1 MEEKVQR
8 DAGEEVAHASLPPSV
23 EESAASCLAT
33 IRTAAWSRQRAIGL
47 LERPDVL
54 GYLLMLPA
62 AFIIFSFIAYPFGW
76 GVWMSLT
83 NKEVGMSWSR
93 VSFIGL
99 WNYVHLWTT
108 DGVFW
113 NAVRNSFLY
122 TGIATAVK
130 WVLGIWLA
138 VLLNRMVR
146 FQRIIRAAILLPWI
160 IPTVLSTI
168 AFLWIFDPDFSVI
181 NWTLRRFYTWMG
193 WGYVKGPLWLGDPT
207 LALMSVTFV
216 NIWRG
221 IPFYAI
227 AFLAGLQT
235 IEPDLYEAAAID
247 GASGWQRFWHV
258 TLPGIKPITVVVIVF
273 SIIVTFSDFQI
284 VYVLTRGGPA
294 NSTHLFATYAYQ
306 IAMVGTRLGLGAAV
320 SLFMFPVL
328 ALVIVYQLVYL
339 RKEHR

>member
-1 MEEKVQR
+1 MSKESRSDNLVTSPTQ
-8 DAGEEVAHASLPPSV
+8 VARN
-23 EESAASCLAT
+23 SALA
-33 IRTAAWSRQRAIGL
+33 L
-47 LERPDVL
+47 LERPGVL

-62 AFIIFSFIAYPFGW
+62 AFIIIFFVAYPFGW

-83 NKEVGMSWSR
+83 NKQIGMPWSQ
-93 VSFIGL
+93 VKFTGL
-99 WNYVHLWTT
+99 KNYVDLVTK

-113 NAVRNSFLY
+113 TTVWNSFVY
-122 TGIATAVK
+122 TGIATVIK
-130 WVLGIWLA
+130 WILGIWLA

-146 FQRIIRAAILLPWI
+146 FQRTVRAAVLLPWI
-160 IPTVLSTI
+160 VPTVLSTI

-181 NWTLRRFYTWMG
+181 NWTIRRFYSWLG

-207 LALMSVTFV
+207 LALASVTFV

-221 IPFYAI
+221 TPFYAI
-227 AFLAGLQT
+227 SFLAGLQT
-235 IEPDLYEAAAID
+235 ISPDLYEAAAID

-258 TLPGIKPITVVVIVF
+258 TLPGIKPITVVVLVF
-273 SIIVTFSDFQI
+273 SIIVTFADFQI

-306 IAMVGTRLGLGAAV
+306 VAMIGSRLGLGAAV

-328 ALVIVYQLVYL
+328 ALIIIYQLIYL
-339 RKEHR
+339 RREQT

>member
-1 MEEKVQR
+1 MSKESLG
-8 DAGEEVAHASLPPSV
+8 DPLVASRAQVAQYSP
-23 EESAASCLAT
+23 LA
-33 IRTAAWSRQRAIGL
+33 L
-47 LERPDVL
+47 LERPAVL

-62 AFIIFSFIAYPFGW
+62 AFIIIFFVAYPFGW

-83 NKEVGMSWSR
+83 NKQIGMDWSR
-93 VSFIGL
+93 VRFTGL
-99 WNYVHLWTT
+99 QNYVDLVTK

-113 NAVRNSFLY
+113 TTVWNSVLY

-138 VLLNRMVR
+138 VLLNAMVR
-146 FQRIIRAAILLPWI
+146 FQRFVRAAVLLPWI
-160 IPTVLSTI
+160 VPTVLSTI

-181 NWTLRRFYTWMG
+181 NWTIRRFYSWMG

-207 LALMSVTFV
+207 LALASVTFV

-221 IPFYAI
+221 TPFYAI
-227 AFLAGLQT
+227 SFLAGLQT
-235 IEPDLYEAAAID
+235 ISPELYEAAAID
-247 GASGWQRFWHV
+247 GANGWQRFWHV
-258 TLPGIKPITVVVIVF
+258 TLPGIKPITVVVLVF
-273 SIIVTFSDFQI
+273 SIVVTFSDFQI

-306 IAMVGTRLGLGAAV
+306 VAMVGTRLGLGAAI

-328 ALVIVYQLVYL
+328 ALVIIFQLVYL
-339 RKEHR
+339 RREQA

>member
-1 MEEKVQR
+1 MHMSKDSRADPLTVAWTR
-8 DAGEEVAHASLPPSV
+8 TRYDAVLS
-23 EESAASCLAT
+23 
-33 IRTAAWSRQRAIGL
+33 L
-47 LERPDVL
+47 LERPSVL

-62 AFIIFSFIAYPFGW
+62 AFVIFFFVAYPFTW

-83 NKEVGMSWSR
+83 NKQIGMPWSQ
-93 VSFIGL
+93 VKFTGL
-99 WNYVHLWTT
+99 KNYLDLVMS

-113 NAVRNSFLY
+113 TTAWNSFVY
-122 TGIATAVK
+122 TGIATVVK

-146 FQRIIRAAILLPWI
+146 FQRTVRAAVLLPWI
-160 IPTVLSTI
+160 VPTVLSTI

-181 NWTLRRFYTWMG
+181 NWTIRRFYSWMG

-207 LALMSVTFV
+207 LALASVTFV

-221 IPFYAI
+221 TPFYAI
-227 AFLAGLQT
+227 SFLAGLQT
-235 IEPDLYEAAAID
+235 INPDLYEAAAID
-247 GASGWQRFWHV
+247 GATGWQRFWHV
-258 TLPGIKPITVVVIVF
+258 TLPGIKPITVVVLVF
-273 SIIVTFSDFQI
+273 SIIVTFADFQI

-306 IAMVGTRLGLGAAV
+306 VAMVGSRLGLGAAV
-320 SLFMFPVL
+320 SLFMFPIL

-339 RKEHR
+339 RREQA

>member
-1 MEEKVQR
+1 MSQGLHADGLAADR
-8 DAGEEVAHASLPPSV
+8 AQVAHN
-23 EESAASCLAT
+23 SALA
-33 IRTAAWSRQRAIGL
+33 L

-54 GYLLMLPA
+54 GYLLMLPT
-62 AFIIFSFIAYPFGW
+62 AFIIFFFVAYPFGW

-83 NKEVGMSWSR
+83 NKQVGMAWSQ
-93 VSFIGL
+93 VKFTGL
-99 WNYVHLWTT
+99 QNYVDLVTK

-113 NAVRNSFLY
+113 ITVWNSFVY
-122 TGIATAVK
+122 TGVATLIK

-138 VLLNRMVR
+138 VLLNRMIR
-146 FQRIIRAAILLPWI
+146 FQRMVRAAVLLPWI
-160 IPTVLSTI
+160 VPTVLSTI

-181 NWTLRRFYTWMG
+181 NWTIRRFYSWMG

-207 LALMSVTFV
+207 LALASVTFV

-221 IPFYAI
+221 TPFYAI
-227 AFLAGLQT
+227 SFLAGLQT
-235 IEPDLYEAAAID
+235 ISPELYEAAAID

-258 TLPGIKPITVVVIVF
+258 TLPGIKPITVVVLVF

-306 IAMVGTRLGLGAAV
+306 VAMIGTRLGIGAAV

-328 ALVIVYQLVYL
+328 ALIIIYQLIYL
-339 RKEHR
+339 KREQD

>member
-1 MEEKVQR
+1 
-8 DAGEEVAHASLPPSV
+8 
-23 EESAASCLAT
+23 
-33 IRTAAWSRQRAIGL
+33 
-47 LERPDVL
+47 
-54 GYLLMLPA
+54 
-62 AFIIFSFIAYPFGW
+62 
-76 GVWMSLT
+76 
-83 NKEVGMSWSR
+83 
-93 VSFIGL
+93 
-99 WNYVHLWTT
+99 
-108 DGVFW
+108 
-113 NAVRNSFLY
+113 
-122 TGIATAVK
+122 
-130 WVLGIWLA
+130 LGIWLA

-146 FQRIIRAAILLPWI
+146 FKRIVRAAVLLPWI

-181 NWTLRRFYTWMG
+181 NWTLRRVYTWLG

-221 IPFYAI
+221 TPFYAI

-235 IEPDLYEAAAID
+235 IGPDLYEAAAID

-328 ALVIVYQLVYL
+328 GLVIIYQLVYL
-339 RKEHR
+339 RMDQR

>member
-23 EESAASCLAT
+23 EESAARSPAA
-33 IRTAAWSRQRAIGL
+33 IRTVWLPRGAVGL
-47 LERPDVL
+47 LERQHVL

-83 NKEVGMSWSR
+83 NKEVGMPWSR

-99 WNYVHLWTT
+99 RNYVHLWTT

-146 FQRIIRAAILLPWI
+146 FKRIVRAAVLLPWI

-181 NWTLRRFYTWMG
+181 NWTLRRVYTWLG

-221 IPFYAI
+221 TPFYAI

-235 IEPDLYEAAAID
+235 IGPDLYEAAAID

-328 ALVIVYQLVYL
+328 GLVIVYQLVYL
-339 RKEHR
+339 RMDQR

>member
-1 MEEKVQR
+1 MTKAPKPVVVAAES
-8 DAGEEVAHASLPPSV
+8 DAARL
-23 EESAASCLAT
+23 AASRTGWRPRAALA
-33 IRTAAWSRQRAIGL
+33 L
-47 LERPDVL
+47 LERPGVL
-54 GYLLMLPA
+54 GYVLMLPA
-62 AFIIFSFIAYPFGW
+62 AFIIFFFIAYPFGW

-93 VSFIGL
+93 VTFLGL
-99 WNYVHLWTT
+99 RNYIYLWTQ

-113 NAVRNSFLY
+113 NTVWNSFVY
-122 TGIATAVK
+122 TGIATVVK

-138 VLLNRMVR
+138 VLLNRVVR
-146 FQRIIRAAILLPWI
+146 FQRIIRAAVLLPWI

-168 AFLWIFDPDFSVI
+168 AFLWIFDPDFSVF

-221 IPFYAI
+221 TPFYAI

-235 IEPDLYEAAAID
+235 ITPDLYEAAAID
-247 GASGWQRFWHV
+247 GAGGWRRFLHV
-258 TLPGIKPITVVVIVF
+258 TLPGIKPIMVVVIVF

-306 IAMVGTRLGLGAAV
+306 VAMVGTRLGLGAAI

-328 ALVIVYQLVYL
+328 ALVIVFQLIYL
-339 RKEHR
+339 RKDQVA

>member
-1 MEEKVQR
+1 
-8 DAGEEVAHASLPPSV
+8 
-23 EESAASCLAT
+23 
-33 IRTAAWSRQRAIGL
+33 
-47 LERPDVL
+47 VL
-54 GYLLMLPA
+54 GYVLMLPA
-62 AFIIFSFIAYPFGW
+62 AFIIFAFIAYPFAW

-83 NKEVGMSWSR
+83 NKEIGMPWSR
-93 VSFIGL
+93 VNFVGL
-99 WNYVHLWTT
+99 RNYVFLWTR

-113 NAVRNSFLY
+113 DTVWNSFVY
-122 TGIATAVK
+122 TAIATVVK

-138 VLLNRMVR
+138 VLLNRVVR
-146 FQRIIRAAILLPWI
+146 FKRLIRAAVLLPWI

-181 NWTLRRFYTWMG
+181 NWTLRQFYVWMG
-193 WGYVKGPLWLGDPT
+193 WGYVKGPLWLGDPF

-221 IPFYAI
+221 TPFYAI

-235 IEPDLYEAAAID
+235 ISPELYEAAAID
-247 GASGWQRFWHV
+247 GAGGWQRFRRV
-258 TLPGIKPITVVVIVF
+258 TLPGIKPIMVVVIVF
-273 SIIVTFSDFQI
+273 SIVVTFSDFQI

-306 IAMVGTRLGLGAAV
+306 VAMVGTRLGLGAAI

-328 ALVIVYQLVYL
+328 ALVIVFQLVYL
-339 RKEHR
+339 RREER

>member
-1 MEEKVQR
+1 MTLSKLPATGGGES
-8 DAGEEVAHASLPPSV
+8 DAVR
-23 EESAASCLAT
+23 LAG
-33 IRTAAWSRQRAIGL
+33 IRTGWRPQAALGL
-47 LERPDVL
+47 LDRPGVL
-54 GYLLMLPA
+54 GYVLMLPA
-62 AFIIFSFIAYPFGW
+62 AFIIFAFIAYPFAW

-83 NKEVGMSWSR
+83 NKEIGMPWSR
-93 VSFIGL
+93 VSFVGL
-99 WNYVHLWTT
+99 RNYVVLWTR

-113 NAVRNSFLY
+113 DTVWNSFVY
-122 TGIATAVK
+122 TAIATAVK

-138 VLLNRMVR
+138 VLLNRVVR
-146 FQRIIRAAILLPWI
+146 FKRLIRAAVLLPWI

-181 NWTLRRFYTWMG
+181 NWTLRQFYVWMG
-193 WGYVKGPLWLGDPT
+193 WGYVKGPLWLGDPF

-221 IPFYAI
+221 TPFYAI

-235 IEPDLYEAAAID
+235 ISPELYEAAAID
-247 GASGWQRFWHV
+247 GAGAWQRFRRV
-258 TLPGIKPITVVVIVF
+258 TLPGIKPIMVVVIVF
-273 SIIVTFSDFQI
+273 SIVVTFSDFQI

-306 IAMVGTRLGLGAAV
+306 VAMVGTRLGLGAAI

-328 ALVIVYQLVYL
+328 ALVIVFQLVYL
-339 RKEHR
+339 RREER